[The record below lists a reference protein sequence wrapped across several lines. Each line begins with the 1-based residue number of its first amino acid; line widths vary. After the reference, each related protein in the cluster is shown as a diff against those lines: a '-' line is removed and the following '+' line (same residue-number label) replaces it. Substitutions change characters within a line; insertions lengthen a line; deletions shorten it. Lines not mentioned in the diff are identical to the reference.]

1 VFLQRQIERDP
12 AGGVRLNFREE
23 EVLLVQE
30 LLREVEWLLEDP
42 DDPAVRRLFP
52 PAHTD
57 PESEEQYRSLVRDQ
71 LVSGRAKAL
80 ATMRDTLA
88 QETLSSDEAD
98 AWLRTLNDLRLVLG
112 TRLDVTEDTDF
123 ENIDPHEP
131 RGRDLAVYAYL
142 SWLQEQLVEALAFEP
157 PAHP

>member
-1 VFLQRQIERDP
+1 
-12 AGGVRLNFREE
+12 
-23 EVLLVQE
+23 VLLVQE